1 MTELFDERDKKQL
14 DMQLDRELEDTF
26 PASDPLTITRFPR
39 KRRSSADKPPVHG
52 DTASAPSGDPRKVQS
67 A

>member
-1 MTELFDERDKKQL
+1 MTELFDEPDKKQL

-39 KRRSSADKPPVHG
+39 KRRGTDKPPVHS
-52 DTASAPSGDPRKVQS
+52 DTGGAPSDDPRKVRS
-67 A
+67 G